1 MSAAATLLA
10 PLIAEYLQYL
20 RYEKKYSPHTVSG
33 RAGDLARLQSY
44 AEKSALRSLPQLDAH
59 VVRGFI
65 STLHREGRDPVT
77 LHRYLSSVRSFLG
90 YQVHQRRLEANPAA
104 GVRAPKIRRK
114 LPGVITADALNA
126 ALDRPL
132 AGKNATLNRAL
143 VELLYSAGLRLAE
156 LHSLNADQLSHG
168 ERELI
173 ITGKGNKQRVVM
185 VGSRARAALDEWL
198 RQRAERATVGESA
211 LFVSSAGSRL
221 SRSAIAAA
229 LKRWALAADLP
240 GRIHPHR
247 LRHSFATHL
256 LENSGDL
263 RAVQELLGHAHL
275 TTTQVYTHLDWKRL
289 AQVYDGAHPRARRK

>member
-1 MSAAATLLA
+1 MSAAATFLA
-10 PLIAEYLQYL
+10 PLVAEYLQYL
-20 RYEKKYSPHTVSG
+20 RHEKKYSPHTLSG
-33 RAGDLARLQSY
+33 RAGDLAHLQRY
-44 AEKSALRSLPQLDAH
+44 AEKSALRSLAQLDAH
-59 VVRGFI
+59 AVRGFI
-65 STLHREGRDPVT
+65 ATLHREGRDPVT
-77 LHRYLSSVRSFLG
+77 LHRYLSSVRSFLT
-90 YQVHQRRLEANPAA
+90 YQVRQRRLEANPAA
-104 GVRAPKIRRK
+104 GVRAPKIRRR

-132 AGKNATLNRAL
+132 TGNHAVLDRAL
-143 VELLYSAGLRLAE
+143 VELLYSAGLRLSE
-156 LHSLNADQLSHG
+156 LHGLDAEALRRG
-168 ERELI
+168 ERELT

-185 VGSRARAALDEWL
+185 IGSRARAALDEWL
-198 RQRAERATVGESA
+198 RQRAERAASGESA
-211 LFVSSAGSRL
+211 LFVSPAGRRL

-229 LKRWALAADLP
+229 LRRWALAAGLP

-289 AQVYDGAHPRARRK
+289 AQIYDGAHPRARRK